1 MWFKLYRQ
9 VEGGTVEE
17 VPGGAAILPLPNG
30 TTEVTWTG
38 LQTTDINGNAYTFS
52 VKEVDADG
60 NDFTPTNYVKSGEG
74 TLEITNTYV
83 SPKMELPLRPKNG

>member
-1 MWFKLYRQ
+1 M
-9 VEGGTVEE
+9 
-17 VPGGAAILPLPNG
+17 
-30 TTEVTWTG
+30 
-38 LQTTDINGNAYTFS
+38 QTTDINGNAYTFS

-83 SPKMELPLRPKNG
+83 SPKNGTAVATKEWVGGPTPETDSVVQAVSQDSWWRLGRST